1 MKAIR
6 RFSVRTVLPEPIAA
20 LGELASNLR
29 WSWHE
34 PTRRLFSDID
44 PERWLKVRQDPI
56 ALLSDLT
63 PDELARLAD
72 DHAFVDRV
80 RGAKDDLDRYL
91 REDRW
96 YQGWAREQQDGA
108 PAAIACLMGAG
119 GVIAAAA
126 AAAIRAGRA
135 RRVNIVVG
143 PQGWMR
149 SLTVQASLRCT
160 QG

>member
-63 PDELARLAD
+63 PDELARIA
-72 DHAFVDRV
+72 
-80 RGAKDDLDRYL
+80 
-91 REDRW
+91 E
-96 YQGWAREQQDGA
+96 
-108 PAAIACLMGAG
+108 IACVPLSSVSIKATTTEKLGFVGRAEG
-119 GVIAAAA
+119 LAAQAAATVRLPEMTAELNA
-126 AAAIRAGRA
+126 ADETAERRA
-135 RRVNIVVG
+135 
-143 PQGWMR
+143 
-149 SLTVQASLRCT
+149 
-160 QG
+160 